1 MYRSFFRSC
10 RCSLRLLFCVALV
23 LGFASVQLH
32 GQTAVTNPSTYL
44 PSIDTPSNE
53 AALEVVAMQRIAD
66 QWDEA
71 VQQHDPYALDLVLS
85 PKLVDISSGGQVTHR
100 DELVA
105 LVTKKKSPIRALD
118 QKVSSVRV
126 LGDVAIVN
134 GTYNVKF
141 PPDEEH
147 RARKDET
154 GIYSQVFERLSNSW
168 VCINS
173 QRTALVAESGR
184 SGDKKKGANNPAVF

>member
-1 MYRSFFRSC
+1 MYRRFFRSC
-10 RCSLRLLFCVALV
+10 LCTLRLLLCVALG
-23 LGFASVQLH
+23 LAFAPVPLRGQAALTNSV
-32 GQTAVTNPSTYL
+32 AYL
-44 PSIDTPSNE
+44 PSIDTPSDE
-53 AALEVVAMQRIAD
+53 AALEVAAMQKIAD

-105 LVTKKKSPIRALD
+105 LVTKKKSPIRALN

-134 GTYNVKF
+134 GTYDVAF

-147 RARKDET
+147 RAQKDET
-154 GIYSQVFERLSNSW
+154 GVYSQVFERLSNSW

-173 QRTALVAESGR
+173 QRTALVADSGH
-184 SGDKKKGANNPAVF
+184 SGSKKKDARSTAAF